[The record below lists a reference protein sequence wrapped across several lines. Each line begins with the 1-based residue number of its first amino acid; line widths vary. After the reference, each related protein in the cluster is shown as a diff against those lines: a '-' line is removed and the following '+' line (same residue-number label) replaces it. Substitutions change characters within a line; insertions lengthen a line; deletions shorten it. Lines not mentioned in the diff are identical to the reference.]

1 MKRRREV
8 FDVRKEVFAVGK
20 MCGEERNLLRKR
32 FRAELVAVRG
42 LLEKADQLLA
52 PGATEDRRGGAA
64 PSSLSGLAALPG
76 KEEGRPLLGAE
87 PPSDWSM
94 KADDGKRRMTTP
106 LAEHKEAPKMTSA
119 ERQQLAFSLVA
130 LAAELSDPAVEL
142 LPKQS
147 NGGRREIEVNVNA
160 MEDAA
165 LFELKMHVDKL
176 IKTRDP
182 SLPPQDDSKIVGEEA
197 DENGRRVD
205 ICPGVSPVVTA
216 PSPLQL
222 EILEYAAVF
231 NATGLVDK
239 MLSPLP
245 QKYLAL
251 AEKGEKECVAEKEDD
266 EEYVDICGD
275 ASPVVFQNLIG
286 AISHNPSIILSS
298 DSDSDSDPDI
308 GSDSDS
314 SDSGSVSD
322 NHCDEKIGTP
332 APPVLPKVSSSL
344 APSVLS
350 NVIGDSAPSSE
361 PTLEMVQNGEL
372 KKLDSPAPAILPKV
386 HGHSAGRPSEP
397 TPVIQNAE
405 PEKVSSLAPSAL
417 CKMVDDFA
425 PPSEP
430 VLEVVMVLLQNGE
443 PDTLRSPAPAA
454 LPKMNGDSAG
464 QAPVEQNAEPEKVS
478 SPSPA
483 ILSKVVDDSAP
494 SLEAAPELL
503 QNGETEK
510 LSSPTPSVDL
520 SKVNDGSSLPS
531 SKPAPELVKNA
542 EPKNVSDKPATAT
555 APPVRPMSE
564 LIAVALQKRRQE
576 ERSQAR
582 EKARQELVETERSAM
597 TSHRVHPAD
606 MQRLGIVE
614 VEHMVSQHRRP
625 GVPPS
630 LLQQLG
636 LFLRADEDD
645 YGEQQQQPISDPG
658 VQELEEGE
666 IEF

>member
-1 MKRRREV
+1 SDRMKRTREA

-42 LLEKADQLLA
+42 LLEKADRLLA
-52 PGATEDRRGGAA
+52 PGTAEGCRGGAA
-64 PSSLSGLAALPG
+64 PSSSSGLAALPG
-76 KEEGRPLLGAE
+76 KEVGRPMLGTE
-87 PPSDWSM
+87 PRSGGLV
-94 KADDGKRRMTTP
+94 KADDGKRRVKTP
-106 LAEHKEAPKMTSA
+106 LAEHKEAPKMTPA
-119 ERQQLAFSLVA
+119 DRQHLAFSLVA
-130 LAAELSDPAVEL
+130 LAAELSDHAVEL

-147 NGGRREIEVNVNA
+147 HGGRRVIEANVNA

-216 PSPLQL
+216 PSPLLL

-275 ASPVVFQNLIG
+275 ASPVVFQNLAG

-322 NHCDEKIGTP
+322 SHCDEKGGTL

-350 NVIGDSAPSSE
+350 KVIGDSAPPTE
-361 PTLEMVQNGEL
+361 PTLEVVQNGEL

-386 HGHSAGRPSEP
+386 NGDSAVGPSEL
-397 TPVIQNAE
+397 QNAE
-405 PEKVSSLAPSAL
+405 TENDSSVAPSVL
-417 CKMVDDFA
+417 YKMVGDSA
-425 PPSEP
+425 PPSVP
-430 VLEVVMVLLQNGE
+430 AIEVVLQNGE
-443 PDTLRSPAPAA
+443 LSSPAPAVR
-454 LPKMNGDSAG
+454 PKVHGGSDG
-464 QAPVEQNAEPEKVS
+464 QATVVQNAEPEKVS

-483 ILSKVVDDSAP
+483 VLYKVVDGSAL
-494 SLEAAPELL
+494 SLEVV
-503 QNGETEK
+503 QNGFETEK
-510 LSSPTPSVDL
+510 LGCPAPSVRLL
-520 SKVNDGSSLPS
+520 SKVNDGSSLLS
-531 SKPAPELVKNA
+531 SKPAPEL
-542 EPKNVSDKPATAT
+542 
-555 APPVRPMSE
+555 RPMSE
-564 LIAVALQKRRQE
+564 LIAMALEKRRRE

-582 EKARQELVETERSAM
+582 EKARQGLVDMERSAM
-597 TSHRVHPAD
+597 TSHRVHPVD
-606 MQRLGIVE
+606 MEQLGIVH
-614 VEHMVSQHRRP
+614 VEHMVSQGRRP

-645 YGEQQQQPISDPG
+645 GGEQQQQQQQQQPISDSG
-658 VQELEEGE
+658 VEDLEEGE
-666 IEF
+666 ILF

>member
-1 MKRRREV
+1 MKRRREA
-8 FDVRKEVFAVGK
+8 FDFNVRKEVFAVGK

-42 LLEKADQLLA
+42 LLEKADRFLA
-52 PGATEDRRGGAA
+52 PGAAEGRRGGAA
-64 PSSLSGLAALPG
+64 PSSLFGLAALPG
-76 KEEGRPLLGAE
+76 KKEGRPLLGAE
-87 PPSDWSM
+87 PPSDVSM

-130 LAAELSDPAVEL
+130 LAAELSGPAVEL
-142 LPKQS
+142 LPKQN
-147 NGGRREIEVNVNA
+147 NGGRREIEVNVCS

-176 IKTRDP
+176 VKTRDP
-182 SLPPQDDSKIVGEEA
+182 SLPPQDGSKIVEHED

-205 ICPGVSPVVTA
+205 ICPGVSPVVTT

-251 AEKGEKECVAEKEDD
+251 AEKREKECIAEKEDD

-298 DSDSDSDPDI
+298 DSDSDSDADI

-322 NHCDEKIGTP
+322 NHCDEKGGTL
-332 APPVLPKVSSSL
+332 APPVLPKVSSS
-344 APSVLS
+344 APAVLS
-350 NVIGDSAPSSE
+350 KVINDSAPPSE
-361 PTLEMVQNGEL
+361 PTLEVVQNGEL
-372 KKLDSPAPAILPKV
+372 KKLDNPAPAILPKV
-386 HGHSAGRPSEP
+386 NGHSAGRPSEP
-397 TPVIQNAE
+397 APVIQNAE
-405 PEKVSSLAPSAL
+405 PEHVSILAPSAL
-417 CKMVDDFA
+417 CKIVDDSA
-425 PPSEP
+425 AQPSEP
-430 VLEVVMVLLQNGE
+430 ALEVVPLQSGE
-443 PDTLRSPAPAA
+443 PAGKHSSPAPVL
-454 LPKMNGDSAG
+454 LPKVNGDSAG
-464 QAPVEQNAEPEKVS
+464 QAPVLQNAEPEKVS

-483 ILSKVVDDSAP
+483 VLYKVVDGSAP
-494 SLEAAPELL
+494 SLEAGPKVV
-503 QNGETEK
+503 QNGFETEK
-510 LSSPTPSVDL
+510 LDSPTPTPSVNL
-520 SKVNDGSSLPS
+520 SNVNDGSSLPS
-531 SKPAPELVKNA
+531 SKPTSEMVQNA
-542 EPKNVSDKPATAT
+542 EPEKLPDKPPA
-555 APPVRPMSE
+555 RPMSE
-564 LIAVALQKRRQE
+564 LIAAALEKRRRE

-582 EKARQELVETERSAM
+582 EKARQDLVETERSAM

-606 MQRLGIVE
+606 MERLGILDI
-614 VEHMVSQHRRP
+614 EHMVTQHRRP

-645 YGEQQQQPISDPG
+645 CGEQQQPISDPG
-658 VQELEEGE
+658 VQDLEEGE
-666 IEF
+666 ILPS

>member
-1 MKRRREV
+1 MKRTREA

-32 FRAELVAVRG
+32 FRAELVAVRC
-42 LLEKADQLLA
+42 LLEKADRFLA
-52 PGATEDRRGGAA
+52 PGAAEGCRGGAA
-64 PSSLSGLAALPG
+64 PSIPW
-76 KEEGRPLLGAE
+76 RPLLGAE
-87 PPSDWSM
+87 PPSDVSM
-94 KADDGKRRMTTP
+94 KADDGKRRVTTP

-130 LAAELSDPAVEL
+130 VAAELSDPAVEL

-147 NGGRREIEVNVNA
+147 NGGRRKIEVNVCA

-165 LFELKMHVDKL
+165 LFELKMHVDKFV
-176 IKTRDP
+176 KTRDP
-182 SLPPQDDSKIVGEEA
+182 SLPPQDDSKIVENE

-251 AEKGEKECVAEKEDD
+251 AEKREKECLAEKEDN

-275 ASPVVFQNLIG
+275 ASPVVIQNLAG
-286 AISHNPSIILSS
+286 VISRIPSIILSS

-314 SDSGSVSD
+314 SDSGSGSASD
-322 NHCDEKIGTP
+322 NHSDGPP
-332 APPVLPKVSSSL
+332 APPVLPEVSSP
-344 APSVLS
+344 APAVSS
-350 NVIGDSAPSSE
+350 KVIDDSAPPSE
-361 PTLEMVQNGEL
+361 PTLEVVHNGEL
-372 KKLDSPAPAILPKV
+372 KKLDIPGPAFLPKV
-386 HGHSAGRPSEP
+386 NGHSAGRPSEP
-397 TPVIQNAE
+397 APVIQNAE
-405 PEKVSSLAPSAL
+405 PENAIG
-417 CKMVDDFA
+417 VDDSA
-425 PPSEP
+425 AQPSEP
-430 VLEVVMVLLQNGE
+430 ALEVVPLQNEE
-443 PDTLRSPAPAA
+443 PAGKHSSPAPAL
-454 LPKMNGDSAG
+454 LPKVNGDSAG
-464 QAPVEQNAEPEKVS
+464 QAPVVQNAEPGK
-478 SPSPA
+478 
-483 ILSKVVDDSAP
+483 
-494 SLEAAPELL
+494 LEAGPEVV

-510 LSSPTPSVDL
+510 LSSPTPTPSVDL
-520 SKVNDGSSLPS
+520 SNANDGSSLPS
-531 SKPAPELVKNA
+531 SKTAPEVVQNA
-542 EPKNVSDKPATAT
+542 ESEKLPDKPPA
-555 APPVRPMSE
+555 RPMSE
-564 LIAVALQKRRQE
+564 LIAVALEKRWRE
-576 ERSQAR
+576 ERSKAR

-606 MQRLGIVE
+606 MERLGIVDI
-614 VEHMVSQHRRP
+614 EHMVSQHRRP

-636 LFLRADEDD
+636 LFLKAEDD
-645 YGEQQQQPISDPG
+645 GEVPQQQQQQPISDPS
-658 VQELEEGE
+658 VDDLEEGE
-666 IEF
+666 IQF